1 MHIRKYALGL
11 LLLLTACGTG
21 EGSAQAIA
29 ISDGAQIHTISA
41 SVATPAELMIQ
52 AGILLGPNDRV
63 LANGIPTA
71 LDQTLPQAGSVILQV
86 RRAFALTLITPNGQ
100 QALQTA
106 AETVG
111 DALHE
116 AGISLY
122 ESDFI
127 DPPVDTPIDKP
138 LTVNYI
144 PSRELTVVTHAGSVQ
159 IRSAART
166 VGEALAEAGIP
177 LLGLDYSQPSENEAL
192 PNDGQ
197 IHVVHVSESV
207 VLAQKPIAFQSKFEA
222 SANVELDQQQ
232 ILQPGQTGLSV
243 SRVRIRYEDGQEV
256 SRLTESETVV
266 RPPQDRIVG
275 YGTKIVTKTATVD
288 GVRIEYWRAVQIFAT
303 SYSPCRSGGNQCYP
317 GTASGLP
324 VKKGVAAVNQNWYSY
339 MNGQQIYVT
348 GYGKAVIA
356 DLCGGCV
363 GKPWIDLGYS
373 DNDYV
378 GWGSWVTV
386 YFLTPAPQ
394 TILYVLE

>member
-1 MHIRKYALGL
+1 MHVRRFALIV

-21 EGSAQAIA
+21 SVSTQTINVL
-29 ISDGAQIHTISA
+29 DGTQIHTISA
-41 SVATPAELMIQ
+41 SGKTPAELVIQ
-52 AGILLGPNDRV
+52 AGVLLGPNDRV
-63 LANGIPTA
+63 LANGIPIA

-86 RRAFALTLITPNGQ
+86 RRAVPLTLVTPSGQ
-100 QALQTA
+100 RTLQTTA
-106 AETVG
+106 QTVG
-111 DALHE
+111 EALHE

-122 ESDFI
+122 ASDFL
-127 DPPVDTPIDKP
+127 DPPASTTITKP

-144 PSRELTVVTHAGSVQ
+144 PSRELTVTTHEGSIK

-197 IHVVHVSESV
+197 IRVVHVSESV
-207 VLAQKPIAFQSKFEA
+207 VLAQKPIAFQNKFEA

-232 ILQPGQTGLSV
+232 VLQPGQTGLSV

-256 SRLTESETVV
+256 SRVTESETVV
-266 RPPQDRIVG
+266 RPPEDRVVG

-288 GVRIEYWRAVQIFAT
+288 GVNIQYWRAVQVYVT
-303 SYSPCRSGGNQCYP
+303 SYSPCRSGGSQCYP

-324 VKKGVAAVNQNWYSY
+324 VKKGVVAVNQTWYSY

-373 DNDYV
+373 DSDYV
-378 GWGSWVTV
+378 GWGKWVTV

-394 TILYVLE
+394 SILYVLN